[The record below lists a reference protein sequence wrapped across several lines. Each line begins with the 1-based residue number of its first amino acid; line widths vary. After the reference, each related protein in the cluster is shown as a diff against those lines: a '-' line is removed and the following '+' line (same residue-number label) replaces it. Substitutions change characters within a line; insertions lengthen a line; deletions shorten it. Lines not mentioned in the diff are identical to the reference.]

1 MYDNDDEVLASLPE
15 YARDLFDAAQRLL
28 HKLDS
33 MSAAGFP
40 QQAEAV
46 PEREAL
52 RKVIEHITN
61 TADFVPVSRVPSK
74 QYASRQ
80 GGFCPLC
87 LSRLVFVSSIEPPEH
102 GVAERGARCPS
113 CAAHWT
119 EVYRLEGYRD
129 LEV

>member
-28 HKLDS
+28 LKLDS
-33 MSAAGFP
+33 MSAAGFT
-40 QQAEAV
+40 QVEAA

-52 RKVIEHITN
+52 RKVVEHITG
-61 TADFVPVSRVPSK
+61 TAGFVPVSRASSK